1 MDPKV
6 LNRLR
11 TKYKITQK
19 ELAAAIHVSPSAI
32 SQYERGIAAPSR
44 ETESR
49 IASYFNVSIN
59 CLNGESDYQ
68 DIEENYNK
76 IYGSGATLLET
87 IRSMLRLSDKH
98 KDAFAECVQLYEKN
112 DTAGK

>member
-6 LNRLR
+6 LYRLR
-11 TKYKITQK
+11 TQNKITQK

-32 SQYERGIAAPSR
+32 SQYERGIVAPSR

-49 IASYFNVSIN
+49 IATYCNVSIN
-59 CLNGESDYQ
+59 CLNGESEYQ

-76 IYGSGATLLET
+76 IYGYGATLLET
-87 IRSMLRLSDKH
+87 IRSMLRISDRH
-98 KDAFAECVQLYEKN
+98 KDILAENVQLYEKK
-112 DTAGK
+112 DTADK